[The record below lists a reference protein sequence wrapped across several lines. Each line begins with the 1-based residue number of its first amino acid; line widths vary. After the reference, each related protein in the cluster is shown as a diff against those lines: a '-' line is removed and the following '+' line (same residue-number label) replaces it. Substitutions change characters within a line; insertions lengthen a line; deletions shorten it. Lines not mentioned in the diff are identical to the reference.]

1 MPADL
6 IIYYIIAVVIFGLA
20 FGSFL
25 NVCIYRIPRDLSVV
39 APRSF
44 CPECGKDI
52 SWYDNIPVLSFANL
66 RGKCRHCGRAIG
78 LRYPVVEVTTAALFA
93 LTAARYGWSLAALKW
108 IIFESILVV
117 LFWTDVEERI
127 LPDELTIGG
136 TVAGLILAAFVAV
149 PGVLGE
155 LLLMRAKQVWQSLFN
170 AVIGGIFLAVPVWL
184 IGILYERV
192 RKRQGLGLGDVK
204 LLALMGVFLG
214 LEKGLLALFA
224 GALAGSVLGL
234 GYLLITRKDLS
245 TYELPFGSFLC
256 LGAAVIPLF
265 AKIG

>member
-1 MPADL
+1 M
-6 IIYYIIAVVIFGLA
+6 
-20 FGSFL
+20 
-25 NVCIYRIPRDLSVV
+25 
-39 APRSF
+39 
-44 CPECGKDI
+44 
-52 SWYDNIPVLSFANL
+52 
-66 RGKCRHCGRAIG
+66 
-78 LRYPVVEVTTAALFA
+78 
-93 LTAARYGWSLAALKW
+93 RYGWSLAALKW
-108 IIFESILVV
+108 VFFESILVV

-136 TVAGLILAAFVAV
+136 TIAGLILAAFVVV

-224 GALAGSVLGL
+224 GALAGSLLGL

-256 LGAAVIPLF
+256 LGAAVLPLF
-265 AKIG
+265 EKIG